1 MPDEERRPQRESCR
15 VLIFWESH
23 VPVKSEK
30 ADSGRCLSSAANPG
44 NPVASRFNAFFH
56 WLLDGF
62 LVLCLVHEEPVP
74 VVVPLWMPQE
84 AKSGFRK

>member
-1 MPDEERRPQRESCR
+1 MPELRERIGEIPWAR
-15 VLIFWESH
+15 
-23 VPVKSEK
+23 
-30 ADSGRCLSSAANPG
+30 
-44 NPVASRFNAFFH
+44 RFNEFFH